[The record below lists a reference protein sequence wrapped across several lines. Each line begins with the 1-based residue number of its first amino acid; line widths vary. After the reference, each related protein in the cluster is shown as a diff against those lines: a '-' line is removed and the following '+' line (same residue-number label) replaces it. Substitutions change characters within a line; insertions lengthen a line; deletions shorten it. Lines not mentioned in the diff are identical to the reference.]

1 MAKKPQLKLSEKNKL
16 KEAKAIK
23 KEQLVDKKENQKI
36 SEQINKTQ
44 SVYINEIYSSFSV
57 MRDGIQN
64 NFAKIEKKMQKL
76 VIEFKDLKVDYKNAS
91 SIKDKAKVKKE
102 LILKKEE
109 IDKLM
114 PLWKKE
120 KTLISKEIKQI
131 NTLNTKPKGVVAT
144 KNSEGDAIT
153 VKGLSKLY
161 TGKGIIFKALDNV
174 DLSIKRGTFNVI
186 LGPSGSG
193 KTTLLNM
200 ISGLDRATTGKVV
213 INNVNIEALKTHAL
227 TQFRRDNIGFVF
239 QSYNLLPSLN
249 VNDNIEVGASLQVD
263 PNKKVEIKEL
273 LKKMDMEGNSKKM
286 VYELSG
292 GQQQRVSIA
301 RALAK
306 SPSIVIGDEP
316 TGALDTETSVKVF
329 ELFQKINKDLNS
341 TVIIVTH
348 NPSVAKLA
356 HRVIHI
362 KNGKVDKIVD
372 NAKPVK
378 ASALRDI

>member
-1 MAKKPQLKLSEKNKL
+1 MPKKQLKQSEIDKIKKAKSRL
-16 KEAKAIK
+16 KEQIIEQ
-23 KEQLVDKKENQKI
+23 KEQKKFAE
-36 SEQINKTQ
+36 EINKTQ
-44 SVYINEIYSSFSV
+44 NINVNVGYSNLSIIREGV
-57 MRDGIQN
+57 KN
-64 NFAKIEKKMQKL
+64 NFAKVDKKMQKL
-76 VIEFKDLKVDYKNAS
+76 VIALKDLKVDFRNA
-91 SIKDKAKVKKE
+91 KTTTEKAQVKKD

-114 PLWKKE
+114 PQWKAERK
-120 KTLISKEIKQI
+120 LIQNEIKQI
-131 NTLNTKPKGVVAT
+131 DTLNTKPKGIVV
-144 KNSEGDAIT
+144 KENLKGDAIT
-153 VKGLSKLY
+153 VKGISKLY
-161 TGKGIIFKALDNV
+161 TGKGIIFRALDNV

-200 ISGLDRATTGKVV
+200 ISGLDRATKGSV
-213 INNVNIEALKTHAL
+213 IINGVNIEALKTPKL

-249 VNDNIEVGASLQVD
+249 VHDNIEVGRSLQTD
-263 PNKKVEIKEL
+263 PSKRVHIKEL
-273 LKKMDMEGNSKKM
+273 LEKMDMQGNARKM

-329 ELFQKINKDLNS
+329 ELFQKINKELES

-348 NPSVAKLA
+348 NPAVAKLA

-362 KNGKVDKIVD
+362 KNGKIDKIVD
-372 NAKPVK
+372 NKNPIK
-378 ASALRDI
+378 AAALRNI